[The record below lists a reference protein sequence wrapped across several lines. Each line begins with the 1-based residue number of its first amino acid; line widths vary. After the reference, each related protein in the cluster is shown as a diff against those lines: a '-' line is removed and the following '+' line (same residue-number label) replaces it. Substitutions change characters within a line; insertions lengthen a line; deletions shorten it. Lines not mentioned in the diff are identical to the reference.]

1 MNCYDTL
8 ILPVCQYLDFST
20 IWWMIWIGIGINA
33 SQIMYLLCWADWS
46 LAGPV
51 INKSYIF
58 CDISIFQMMSWIW
71 PDQLTSDLAEG
82 DGMSLDKYLNGI
94 SDIGNIWNLIF
105 DIKGDRRNHECEQ
118 ISDWDMAASL
128 QNRFLAK
135 W

>member
-1 MNCYDTL
+1 MNCYNTL

-71 PDQLTSDLAEG
+71 PDRLTSDLAEG
-82 DGMSLDKYLNGI
+82 DGMSLDKYLIGI
-94 SDIGNIWNLIF
+94 SDISNILETSEIWYLISTETEGTMSVNKYLIGIWLLLYRTGF
-105 DIKGDRRNHECEQ
+105 
-118 ISDWDMAASL
+118 
-128 QNRFLAK
+128 
-135 W
+135 

>member
-1 MNCYDTL
+1 MNCYNTL

-82 DGMSLDKYLNGI
+82 DGMSLKNIWLEYRISETSEIWYLIPKETEATMSVNKYLIGI
-94 SDIGNIWNLIF
+94 WLLLYRTGF
-105 DIKGDRRNHECEQ
+105 
-118 ISDWDMAASL
+118 
-128 QNRFLAK
+128 
-135 W
+135 

>member
-1 MNCYDTL
+1 
-8 ILPVCQYLDFST
+8 
-20 IWWMIWIGIGINA
+20 MIWIGIGINA

-82 DGMSLDKYLNGI
+82 DGMSLDKYLIGI
-94 SDIGNIWNLIF
+94 SDISNILETSEIWYLISTETEGTMSVNKYLIGIWLLLYRTGF
-105 DIKGDRRNHECEQ
+105 
-118 ISDWDMAASL
+118 
-128 QNRFLAK
+128 
-135 W
+135 